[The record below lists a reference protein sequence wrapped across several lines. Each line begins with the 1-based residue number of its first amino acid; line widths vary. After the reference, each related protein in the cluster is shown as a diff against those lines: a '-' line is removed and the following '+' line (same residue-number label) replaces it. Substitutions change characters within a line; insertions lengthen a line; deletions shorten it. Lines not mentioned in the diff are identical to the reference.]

1 MLSTVGRGINYEFAT
16 NRDTLPS
23 SLRSVLFDSLLP
35 HGTVARQAPL
45 SMGFSGQEYWSG
57 LLPFPFPGDLPNPG
71 VESGSPALQANSFPS
86 EPPRKP
92 TDTLLL
98 LLLLSRFRRV
108 RLCATPGT
116 AAHQAPPSLGFSRQ
130 EHWSGLP
137 FPSPMHK
144 IDNQD
149 SSAGPVAKIPCTH
162 AGGQGLI
169 SGQET
174 RF

>member
-1 MLSTVGRGINYEFAT
+1 MSLASAQHIFWLFIFFIVVTVIIIIFFTCNI
-16 NRDTLPS
+16 DIH
-23 SLRSVLFDSLLP
+23 SVNLF
-35 HGTVARQAPL
+35 
-45 SMGFSGQEYWSG
+45 YWNIVG
-57 LLPFPFPGDLPNPG
+57 L
-71 VESGSPALQANSFPS
+71 QCCISF
-86 EPPRKP
+86 RYIAKWF
-92 TDTLLL
+92 TYTLLSHF
-98 LLLLSRFRRV
+98 SRV
-108 RLCATPGT
+108 QLCATPET

-174 RF
+174 RFWMPQLKIPCAATTAWGNQINK